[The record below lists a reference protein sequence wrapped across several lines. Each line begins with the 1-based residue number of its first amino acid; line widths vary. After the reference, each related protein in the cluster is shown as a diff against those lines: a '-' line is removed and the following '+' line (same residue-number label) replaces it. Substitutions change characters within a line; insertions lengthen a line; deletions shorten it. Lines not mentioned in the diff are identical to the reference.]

1 MATDGFPGAIW
12 IPAHTDR
19 YARRES
25 RVIEEIV
32 LHITEGGTDKAE
44 ITAHNAFGGPKYL
57 QGGKWMQQAAHYI
70 VGRDGTVVQCV
81 RHKDIAYHAGPAND
95 WTIGIEHN
103 TRSGK
108 DSKDTKLTA
117 AQYMKSAELV
127 LWPATCWALP
137 RTGITYPGTREVN
150 TSRTDAS
157 CPQRVLKWDTLY
169 GGHLRPAADRAGAGR
184 RCDCGMTTRC
194 RPFVRGGSLRRRA
207 HAGSLSH

>member
-1 MATDGFPGAIW
+1 MSTDGFPGAIW

-103 TRSGK
+103 TRAGK
-108 DSKDTKLTA
+108 RQQGYQAHRQAVSEVGGAGPVAVQHAGLCRG
-117 AQYMKSAELV
+117 QVSHIR
-127 LWPATCWALP
+127 AL
-137 RTGITYPGTREVN
+137 G
-150 TSRTDAS
+150 SRS
-157 CPQRVLKWDTLY
+157 LRDTLE
-169 GGHLRPAADRAGAGR
+169 LPAARAQLGPYMSAISDLQEIARGR
-184 RCDCGMTTRC
+184 TPMRLWNDNEI
-194 RPFVRGGSLRRRA
+194 
-207 HAGSLSH
+207 